1 MKEVLGDKPPTYR
14 EGLPVYYAA
23 PLDQAKLVRTAR
35 ERLKSLYN
43 PDILLFFLRLQLE
56 RWMRPVG

>member
-1 MKEVLGDKPPTYR
+1 MQEKTADNKDA
-14 EGLPVYYAA
+14 LPVYYAA
-23 PLDQAKLVRTAR
+23 PLDHAKFVRTMQD
-35 ERLKSLYN
+35 RLKSLYN